1 MMDHGAVDSSP
12 STNRRIV
19 RPDEVEGRAAFEA
32 NPENAL

>member
-12 STNRRIV
+12 GTGKRIV
-19 RPDEVEGRAAFEA
+19 RPDDVEGRAAFEA